1 MGSQGEE
8 AFVSLGSN
16 LGDRRARLASAFAAL
31 SDLPGTKLE
40 ARSSLYESAPLEAGG
55 GDYLNAVAR
64 LRTSLAPLELLHALQ
79 AIELR
84 HGRVRPFPGAARTL
98 DLDLLLYAD
107 RTIAGDELTVP
118 HPRLHERAFVVVPL
132 LEIAPN
138 LRWGA
143 GRLDVQISRLRKLI
157 EPDPGSPR
165 FIQTVWGLG
174 YVFIPDGAA

>member
-31 SDLPGTKLE
+31 SGLPGTRLV

-64 LRTSLAPLELLHALQ
+64 LRTTLAPLDLLHALQ
-79 AIELR
+79 AIEAEA
-84 HGRVRPFPGAARTL
+84 GRQRPYPNAPRSL
-98 DLDLLLYAD
+98 DLDLLLYGEVAVASD
-107 RTIAGDELTVP
+107 DLTLP

-132 LEIAPN
+132 LEIAPD

-143 GRLDVQISRLRKLI
+143 GRLDALLPRLAGQRLAKL
-157 EPDPGSPR
+157 DR
-165 FIQTVWGLG
+165 
-174 YVFIPDGAA
+174 